1 MPPRKTS
8 DSILALGLYWVPF
21 AFGLASACVYISYM
35 YMKWSE
41 IDPATRVV
49 SLLGIIIG
57 LLAVAQAVF
66 AAGDTR
72 ALARSRANEQTL
84 QEHLD
89 RARTQTRKLNSHLE
103 VLTAMREMT
112 RILSDAVEF
121 KQIAQSV
128 FEVLEPLLDARE
140 IALIL
145 KEGDD
150 GELAVKALRR
160 ESRTVYEDQLSG
172 DEVDLDL
179 PRQALRQQILV
190 KSISDGKAVFCV
202 PLVADQIAVGVMRF
216 AMDIEGSDAEREQ
229 QLEDFEIILVDIAK
243 HLALVVKTPT
253 LHDRAIID
261 SLTGL
266 FTRRHFDI
274 RIDDMF
280 RLARRYATPFSLI
293 LIDLDRF
300 KEVNDKHGHR
310 AGDTVLR
317 ETAALVTGGI
327 RDCDSAF
334 RYGGEEFAVL
344 LPETAV
350 KHAEMIAERLRKAV
364 RANEVQLEQGP
375 VVAVTVSLGVA
386 EYHPGLASQ
395 GELVALADRAL
406 YRAKQGG
413 RDRTA
418 TARPDDEEAGQ

>member
-8 DSILALGLYWVPF
+8 DSILAMGLYWIPF
-21 AFGLASACVYISYM
+21 IFGLATACVYIFYL
-35 YMKWSE
+35 YVRWNQ

-49 SLLGIIIG
+49 SSLGIVIG
-57 LLAVAQAVF
+57 LLAIAQAVF
-66 AAGDTR
+66 AASDTR
-72 ALARSRANEQTL
+72 ALARSRANEENL
-84 QEHLD
+84 QAHLD

-140 IALIL
+140 IALLL
-145 KEGDD
+145 KEGEEN
-150 GELAVKALRR
+150 GLTLKALRR
-160 ESRTVYEDQLSG
+160 GGQTLYEDSLSG
-172 DEVDLDL
+172 DEVDLEL

-190 KSISDGKAVFCV
+190 REISGSRAVFCV
-202 PLVADQIAVGVMRF
+202 PLVADQVAVGVMRF
-216 AMDIEGSDAEREQ
+216 EMHIEGSPEERTQ
-229 QLEDFEIILVDIAK
+229 QVADFELILVDIAK

-261 SLTGL
+261 GLTGL

-293 LIDLDRF
+293 LIDIDRF
-300 KEVNDKHGHR
+300 KAINDEHGHR
-310 AGDTVLR
+310 AGDRVLR

-344 LPETAV
+344 LPETSLR
-350 KHAEMIAERLRKAV
+350 HAEMIAERLRRTV
-364 RANEVQLEQGP
+364 RANQIELDGSSTVS
-375 VVAVTVSLGVA
+375 VTVSLGVA
-386 EYHPGLASQ
+386 EYHPGLASH
-395 GELVALADRAL
+395 GELVSLADRAL
-406 YRAKQGG
+406 YRAKQDG
-413 RDRTA
+413 RDQTA
-418 TARPDDEEAGQ
+418 IARGEVDGG